1 MTNRNEWSEGRSFNA
16 AIGAPGSTTDCSDWE
31 SDLAADRWS
40 MGHSTNAASGVP
52 GSSTDSEAWET
63 TDDIWM
69 EVRLADTPA
78 GAALPSSAPFLDAA
92 RTLAPE
98 LNLVADAGR
107 TRRDGDTFILALTP
121 TAALDDIEERLT
133 QLIRQARSLSV
144 GGARVTSAALCW
156 AA

>member
-1 MTNRNEWSEGRSFNA
+1 MSNDKSLPFDGPIPKKISLPPQA
-16 AIGAPGSTTDCSDWE
+16 VDCSAFMAGLPPEEWTRGTFVNRKISHPPIKVDC
-31 SDLAADRWS
+31 SRWT
-40 MGHSTNAASGVP
+40 GEPA
-52 GSSTDSEAWET
+52 
-63 TDDIWM
+63 IWL
-69 EVRLADTPA
+69 EVSLSHKAA